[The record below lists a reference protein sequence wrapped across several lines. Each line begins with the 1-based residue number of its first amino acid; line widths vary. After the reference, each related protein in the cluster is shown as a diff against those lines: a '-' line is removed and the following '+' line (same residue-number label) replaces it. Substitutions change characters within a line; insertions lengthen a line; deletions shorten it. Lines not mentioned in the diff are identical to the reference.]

1 MFCTN
6 ETSSWMPRI
15 RAALFAA
22 VVTTLGAC
30 DGTNSVAPD
39 VPGADPA
46 ALADGETPDSPALA
60 PREGVSLATASFA
73 GGIPFGTSA
82 LPTSWFGSR
91 YNGALRNI
99 WPGSLR
105 SELAAIKA
113 RGGKVVLMFAG
124 NEKYYKDGSGH
135 FSLDKWKQRVNRFRS
150 VDFSSYVKDGTII
163 GHYLIDEPNDPANW
177 NGRPV
182 SASTVDEMGR
192 YSKQLWPGMVTIV
205 RTEPGYFGF
214 SPRYVDAAWAQ
225 YLSRRGNVSDYIRK
239 QVSDAQNRGL
249 QLVVGMNVIKGG
261 TPNGTQ
267 MSASEVKNWGSTLL
281 SSSYPC
287 AFISWQYNSSYLN
300 NSGIK
305 DAMSYLRNKAAN
317 RSSRSCRGS

>member
-6 ETSSWMPRI
+6 ETPSWMPRI

-39 VPGADPA
+39 VAGADPA
-46 ALADGETPDSPALA
+46 ALADGEAPDSLALA
-60 PREGVSLATASFA
+60 PGEGVSLATASFA

-135 FSLDKWKQRVNRFRS
+135 FSLDKWKNRIDRFRG
-150 VDFSSYVKDGTII
+150 VDFNSYVSDGTII

-192 YSKQLWPGMVTIV
+192 YSKQLWPSMPTIV
-205 RTEPGYFGF
+205 RTEPDYFTF
-214 SPRYVDAAWAQ
+214 NPRYVDAAWAQ
-225 YLSRRGNVSDYIRK
+225 YLSRRGDVGSYIRK
-239 QVSDAQNRGL
+239 QVSDAQRRGL
-249 QLVVGMNVIKGG
+249 GLVVGLNVIHGG
-261 TPNGTQ
+261 PNKTR
-267 MSASEVKNWGSTLL
+267 MTASQIRDWGSALL

-287 AFISWQYNSSYLN
+287 AFISWQYNASYLN
-300 NSGIK
+300 SGSIR
-305 DAMSYLRNKAAN
+305 DAMSYLRNKAER
-317 RSSRSCRGS
+317 RSTRSCRGS

>member
-39 VPGADPA
+39 VAGADPA
-46 ALADGETPDSPALA
+46 ALTNGEAPDSLA
-60 PREGVSLATASFA
+60 PADGVSLATASFA

-91 YNGALRNI
+91 SNGALRNI

-163 GHYLIDEPNDPANW
+163 GHYMIDEPNDPANW
-177 NGRPV
+177 NGRSI
-182 SASTVDEMGR
+182 SASTVDAMGR
-192 YSKQLWPGMVTIV
+192 YSKQLWPTMATVV

-225 YLSRRGNVSDYIRK
+225 YLHRRGDVGSYIRK
-239 QVSDAQNRGL
+239 QVSDAQRRGL
-249 QLVVGMNVIKGG
+249 GLVVGLNVIHGG
-261 TPNGTQ
+261 PNKTR
-267 MSASEVKNWGSTLL
+267 MSASEIRDWGSALL

-287 AFISWQYNSSYLN
+287 AFISWQYNATYLN
-300 NSGIK
+300 SGGIR
-305 DAMSYLRNKAAN
+305 DAMSYLRNKAER
-317 RSSRSCRGS
+317 RSARSCRGG

>member
-1 MFCTN
+1 MTRSLKF
-6 ETSSWMPRI
+6 SRQI
-15 RAALFAA
+15 DRLRAPMLAVALIAF
-22 VVTTLGAC
+22 GAC
-30 DGTNSVAPD
+30 EGSNSI
-39 VPGADPA
+39 G
-46 ALADGETPDSPALA
+46 PDSSSLPGTEAVPTDA
-60 PREGVSLATASFA
+60 GVQAIPVSQPEFATAFA

-99 WPGSLR
+99 WPGSLV

-135 FSLDKWKQRVNRFRS
+135 FSLTKWKDRIDRFRS
-150 VDFSSYVKDGTII
+150 VNFNSYVNDGTII
-163 GHYLIDEPNDPANW
+163 GHYLIDEPNDPSNW
-177 NGRPV
+177 NGQPV

-267 MSASEVKNWGSTLL
+267 MSASEVKTWGSTLL

-305 DAMSYLRNKAAN
+305 DAMSYLRNKAEN
-317 RSSRSCRGS
+317 RSSRSCRS

>member
-1 MFCTN
+1 MTRSLKFSRQV
-6 ETSSWMPRI
+6 ERL
-15 RAALFAA
+15 RAPMLAVALIAF
-22 VVTTLGAC
+22 GAC
-30 DGTNSVAPD
+30 EGSNSI
-39 VPGADPA
+39 G
-46 ALADGETPDSPALA
+46 PDSSSLPGTEAVPTDA
-60 PREGVSLATASFA
+60 GVQAIPVSQPEFATAFA

-99 WPGSLR
+99 WPGSLV

-135 FSLDKWKQRVNRFRS
+135 FSLTKWKDRIDRFRS
-150 VDFSSYVKDGTII
+150 VNFNSYVNDGTII
-163 GHYLIDEPNDPANW
+163 GHYLIDEPNDPSNW
-177 NGRPV
+177 NGQPV

-192 YSKQLWPGMVTIV
+192 YSKQLWPGMPTIV
-205 RTEPGYFGF
+205 RTEPAYFSF
-214 SPRYVDAAWAQ
+214 NPRYVDAAWAQ
-225 YLSRRGNVSDYIRK
+225 YLSRRGNVNDYIRK

-267 MSASEVKNWGSTLL
+267 MSASEVKEWGSTLL

-287 AFISWQYNSSYLN
+287 AFISWQYSSSYLN
-300 NSGIK
+300 NSGIE
-305 DAMSYLRNKAAN
+305 DAMSYLRNKAEN
-317 RSSRSCRGS
+317 RSSRSCRS

>member
-1 MFCTN
+1 ML
-6 ETSSWMPRI
+6 
-15 RAALFAA
+15 AVALIAF
-22 VVTTLGAC
+22 GAC
-30 DGTNSVAPD
+30 DGSNSIGPD
-39 VPGADPA
+39 GNSLTGTEAVPAEA
-46 ALADGETPDSPALA
+46 
-60 PREGVSLATASFA
+60 GVQAVPVSQPEFSTAFA

-99 WPGSLR
+99 WPGSLV

-124 NEKYYKDGSGH
+124 NERYYKDGSGH
-135 FSLDKWKQRVNRFRS
+135 FSLTKWKNRIDRFRS
-150 VDFSSYVKDGTII
+150 VNFNSYVNDGTII

-177 NGRPV
+177 NGDPV
-182 SASTVDEMGR
+182 SPSTVDEMGR
-192 YSKQLWPGMVTIV
+192 YSKQIWPGMATIV
-205 RTEPGYFGF
+205 RTEPAFFNF

-225 YLSRRGNVSDYIRK
+225 YLSRRGNVGSYIRD
-239 QVSDAQNRGL
+239 QVSDAQHRGL

-267 MSASEVKNWGSTLL
+267 MSASEVKEWGSTLL

-287 AFISWQYNSSYLN
+287 AFISWQYSSSYLN
-300 NSGIK
+300 NSGIE
-305 DAMSYLRNKAAN
+305 DAMSYLRNKAEN
-317 RSSRSCRGS
+317 RSSRSCRS

>member
-1 MFCTN
+1 MTRSLKFSRQV
-6 ETSSWMPRI
+6 ERL
-15 RAALFAA
+15 RAPMLAVALIAF
-22 VVTTLGAC
+22 GAC
-30 DGTNSVAPD
+30 DGSNSIGPESSSLPGTD
-39 VPGADPA
+39 GVPTEA
-46 ALADGETPDSPALA
+46 
-60 PREGVSLATASFA
+60 GVQAVPVSQPEFATAFA

-124 NEKYYKDGSGH
+124 TEKYYKDGSGH
-135 FSLDKWKQRVNRFRS
+135 FSLDKWKNRIDRFRG
-150 VDFSSYVKDGTII
+150 VDFNSYVSDGTII
-163 GHYLIDEPNDPANW
+163 GHYLIDEPNDPSNW
-177 NGRPV
+177 NGQPV

-192 YSKQLWPGMVTIV
+192 YSKQLWPNMPTIV
-205 RTEPGYFGF
+205 RTEPAFFNF
-214 SPRYVDAAWAQ
+214 SPRYIDAAWAQ
-225 YLSRRGNVSDYIRK
+225 YLSRRGNVSNYIRD
-239 QVSDAQNRGL
+239 QVSDAQHRGL

-267 MSASEVKNWGSTLL
+267 MSASEVKEWGATLL

-287 AFISWQYNSSYLN
+287 AFISWQYSSSYLN
-300 NSGIK
+300 NSSIE
-305 DAMSYLRNKAAN
+305 DAMSYLRNKAEN
-317 RSSRSCRGS
+317 RSSRSCRS

>member
-1 MFCTN
+1 MTRSLKFSRQV
-6 ETSSWMPRI
+6 ERL
-15 RAALFAA
+15 RAPMLAVALIAF
-22 VVTTLGAC
+22 GAC
-30 DGTNSVAPD
+30 DGSNSIGPESSSLPGTD
-39 VPGADPA
+39 GVPTEAGVQAVPV
-46 ALADGETPDSPALA
+46 SP
-60 PREGVSLATASFA
+60 PEFATAFA

-99 WPGSLR
+99 WPGSLV

-124 NEKYYKDGSGH
+124 NEKYYKDGNGH
-135 FSLDKWKQRVNRFRS
+135 FSLTKWKDRIDRFRS
-150 VDFSSYVKDGTII
+150 VNFNSYVNDGTII
-163 GHYLIDEPNDPANW
+163 GHYLIDEPNDPSNW
-177 NGRPV
+177 NGQPV

-192 YSKQLWPGMVTIV
+192 YSKQLWPGMPTIV
-205 RTEPGYFGF
+205 RTEPAYFSF
-214 SPRYVDAAWAQ
+214 NPRYVDAAWAQ
-225 YLSRRGNVSDYIRK
+225 YLSRRGDVGSYIRK

-267 MSASEVKNWGSTLL
+267 MSASEVKEWGSTLL

-287 AFISWQYNSSYLN
+287 AFISWQYSSSYLN
-300 NSGIK
+300 NSGIE
-305 DAMSYLRNKAAN
+305 DAMSYLRNKAEN
-317 RSSRSCRGS
+317 RSSRSCRS

>member
-1 MFCTN
+1 MFCTI
-6 ETSSWMPRI
+6 ESSPWMPRV

-22 VVTTLGAC
+22 VVTTLVAC
-30 DGTNSVAPD
+30 DCTNSVAPD
-39 VPGADPA
+39 VASTDPA
-46 ALADGETPDSPALA
+46 ALADGETPDALA
-60 PREGVSLATASFA
+60 PAPADGLSLASASFA

-135 FSLDKWKQRVNRFRS
+135 FSLDKWKQRVSRFRG
-150 VDFSSYVKDGTII
+150 VDFGSYVKDGTIV
-163 GHYLIDEPNDPANW
+163 GHYMIDEPNDPANW
-177 NGRPV
+177 NGRPI

-192 YSKQLWPGMVTIV
+192 YSKQLWPTMTTVV

-225 YLSRRGNVSDYIRK
+225 YLHRRGDVGSYIRK
-239 QVSDAQNRGL
+239 QVSDAQRRGL
-249 QLVVGMNVIKGG
+249 GLVVGLNVIHGG
-261 TPNGTQ
+261 PNKTR
-267 MSASEVKNWGSTLL
+267 MTASQIRDWGSALL

-287 AFISWQYNSSYLN
+287 AFISWQYNASYLN
-300 NSGIK
+300 SGSIR
-305 DAMSYLRNKAAN
+305 DAMSYLRNKAER
-317 RSSRSCRGS
+317 RSTRSCRGS

>member
-1 MFCTN
+1 MTRSLKFSRQV
-6 ETSSWMPRI
+6 ERL
-15 RAALFAA
+15 RAPMLAVALIAF
-22 VVTTLGAC
+22 GAC
-30 DGTNSVAPD
+30 DGSNSIGPESSSLPGTD
-39 VPGADPA
+39 GVPTEA
-46 ALADGETPDSPALA
+46 
-60 PREGVSLATASFA
+60 GVQAIPVSQPEFATAFA

-135 FSLDKWKQRVNRFRS
+135 FSLDKWKNRIDRFRG
-150 VDFSSYVKDGTII
+150 VDFNSYVSDGTII

-177 NGRPV
+177 NGR
-182 SASTVDEMGR
+182 
-192 YSKQLWPGMVTIV
+192 
-205 RTEPGYFGF
+205 
-214 SPRYVDAAWAQ
+214 DAAWAQ
-225 YLSRRGNVSDYIRK
+225 YLSRRGNVSNYIRD
-239 QVSDAQNRGL
+239 QVSDAQHRGL

-267 MSASEVKNWGSTLL
+267 MSASEVKEWGSTLL

-287 AFISWQYNSSYLN
+287 AFISWQYSSSYLN
-300 NSGIK
+300 NSSIE
-305 DAMSYLRNKAAN
+305 DAMSYLRNKAEN
-317 RSSRSCRGS
+317 RSSRSCRS

>member
-1 MFCTN
+1 MTRNLKF
-6 ETSSWMPRI
+6 SRQVDRL
-15 RAALFAA
+15 RAPMLAVALIAF
-22 VVTTLGAC
+22 GAC
-30 DGTNSVAPD
+30 DGSNSI
-39 VPGADPA
+39 G
-46 ALADGETPDSPALA
+46 PDSNSLPGTEAVPTEA
-60 PREGVSLATASFA
+60 GVQAIPLSQPEFSTAFA

-135 FSLDKWKQRVNRFRS
+135 FSLDKWKNRIDRFRG
-150 VDFSSYVKDGTII
+150 VDFNSYVSDGTII

-192 YSKQLWPGMVTIV
+192 YSKQLWPSMPTIV
-205 RTEPGYFGF
+205 RTEPDYFTF
-214 SPRYVDAAWAQ
+214 NPRYVDAAWAQ
-225 YLSRRGNVSDYIRK
+225 YLSRRGDVGSYIRK

-267 MSASEVKNWGSTLL
+267 MSASEVKEWGSTLL
-281 SSSYPC
+281 SSTYPC
-287 AFISWQYNSSYLN
+287 AFISWQYSSSYLN
-300 NSGIK
+300 NSGIE
-305 DAMSYLRNKAAN
+305 DAMSYLRNKAEN
-317 RSSRSCRGS
+317 RSSRSCRS

>member
-46 ALADGETPDSPALA
+46 ALTNGEAPDSLA
-60 PREGVSLATASFA
+60 PADGVSLATASFA

-305 DAMSYLRNKAAN
+305 DAMSYLRNKAEN

>member
-1 MFCTN
+1 ML
-6 ETSSWMPRI
+6 
-15 RAALFAA
+15 AVALIAF
-22 VVTTLGAC
+22 GAC
-30 DGTNSVAPD
+30 DGSNSI
-39 VPGADPA
+39 G
-46 ALADGETPDSPALA
+46 PDSSSLPGTEAVPTEA
-60 PREGVSLATASFA
+60 GVQAVPVSQPEFATAFA

-163 GHYLIDEPNDPANW
+163 GHYMIDEPNDPANW
-177 NGRPV
+177 NGRPI

-192 YSKQLWPGMVTIV
+192 YSKQLWPTMATVV

-214 SPRYVDAAWAQ
+214 SPRHVDAAWAQ
-225 YLSRRGNVSDYIRK
+225 YLHRRGDVGSYIRK
-239 QVSDAQNRGL
+239 QVSDAQRRGL
-249 QLVVGMNVIKGG
+249 GLVVGLNVIHGG
-261 TPNGTQ
+261 PNKTR
-267 MSASEVKNWGSTLL
+267 MSASQIRDWGSALL

-287 AFISWQYNSSYLN
+287 AFISWQYNASYLN
-300 NSGIK
+300 SGGIR
-305 DAMSYLRNKAAN
+305 DAMSYLRNKAER
-317 RSSRSCRGS
+317 RSARSCRGS

>member
-1 MFCTN
+1 ML
-6 ETSSWMPRI
+6 
-15 RAALFAA
+15 AVALIAF
-22 VVTTLGAC
+22 GAC
-30 DGTNSVAPD
+30 DGSNSI
-39 VPGADPA
+39 G
-46 ALADGETPDSPALA
+46 PDSSSLTGTEAVPTEA
-60 PREGVSLATASFA
+60 GVQAIPVSQPEFASAFA

-135 FSLDKWKQRVNRFRS
+135 FSLDKWKQRVSRFRG
-150 VDFSSYVKDGTII
+150 VDFSSYVKDGTIV
-163 GHYLIDEPNDPANW
+163 GHYMIDEPNDPANW
-177 NGRPV
+177 NGRPI

-192 YSKQLWPGMVTIV
+192 YSKQLWPTMTTVV

-225 YLSRRGNVSDYIRK
+225 YLHRRGDVGSYIRK
-239 QVSDAQNRGL
+239 QVSDAQRRGL
-249 QLVVGMNVIKGG
+249 GLVVGLNVIHGG
-261 TPNGTQ
+261 PNKTR
-267 MSASEVKNWGSTLL
+267 MSASQIRDWGSALL

-300 NSGIK
+300 SGSIR
-305 DAMSYLRNKAAN
+305 DAMSYLRNKAER
-317 RSSRSCRGS
+317 RSTRSCRGS

>member
-1 MFCTN
+1 MTRSLKF
-6 ETSSWMPRI
+6 SRQI
-15 RAALFAA
+15 DRLRAPMLAVALIAF
-22 VVTTLGAC
+22 GAC
-30 DGTNSVAPD
+30 EGSNSI
-39 VPGADPA
+39 G
-46 ALADGETPDSPALA
+46 PDSSSLPGTEAVPTA
-60 PREGVSLATASFA
+60 AGVQAIPVSQPEFATAFA

-99 WPGSLR
+99 WPGSLV

-135 FSLDKWKQRVNRFRS
+135 FSLTKWKDRIDRFRS
-150 VDFSSYVKDGTII
+150 VNFNSYVNDGTII
-163 GHYLIDEPNDPANW
+163 GHYLIDEPNDPSNW
-177 NGRPV
+177 NGQPV

-192 YSKQLWPGMVTIV
+192 YSKQLWPGMPTIV
-205 RTEPGYFGF
+205 RTEPAYFSF
-214 SPRYVDAAWAQ
+214 NPRYVDAAWAQ

-239 QVSDAQNRGL
+239 QVADAQKRGL
-249 QLVVGMNVIKGG
+249 QLVVGMNIIKGG
-261 TPNGTQ
+261 NPNGTQ

-305 DAMSYLRNKAAN
+305 DAMSYLRNKAEN
-317 RSSRSCRGS
+317 RSSRSCRS

>member
-1 MFCTN
+1 MTRSLKFSRQV
-6 ETSSWMPRI
+6 ERL
-15 RAALFAA
+15 RAPMLAVALIAF
-22 VVTTLGAC
+22 GAC
-30 DGTNSVAPD
+30 DGSNSIGPESSSLPGTD
-39 VPGADPA
+39 GVPTEA
-46 ALADGETPDSPALA
+46 
-60 PREGVSLATASFA
+60 GVQAIPVSQPEFATAFA

-91 YNGALRNI
+91 YNGALRSVL
-99 WPGSLR
+99 PASLR
-105 SELAAIKA
+105 SDLAAIKA

-135 FSLDKWKQRVNRFRS
+135 FSLDKWKNRIDRFRG
-150 VDFSSYVKDGTII
+150 VDFNSYVSDGTII

-192 YSKQLWPGMVTIV
+192 YSKQLWPNMPTIV
-205 RTEPGYFGF
+205 RTEPAFFNF
-214 SPRYVDAAWAQ
+214 SPRYIDAAWAQ
-225 YLSRRGNVSDYIRK
+225 YLSRRGNVSNYIRD
-239 QVSDAQNRGL
+239 QVSDAQHRGL

-267 MSASEVKNWGSTLL
+267 MSASEVKEWGSTLL

-287 AFISWQYNSSYLN
+287 AFISWQYSSSYLN
-300 NSGIK
+300 NSSIE
-305 DAMSYLRNKAAN
+305 DAMSYLRNKAEN
-317 RSSRSCRGS
+317 RSSRSCRS

>member
-135 FSLDKWKQRVNRFRS
+135 FSLDKWKNRIDRFRG
-150 VDFSSYVKDGTII
+150 VDFNSYVSDGTII

-192 YSKQLWPGMVTIV
+192 YSKQLWPNMPTIV
-205 RTEPGYFGF
+205 RTEPAFFNF
-214 SPRYVDAAWAQ
+214 SPRYIDAAWAQ
-225 YLSRRGNVSDYIRK
+225 YLSRRGNVSNYIRD
-239 QVSDAQNRGL
+239 QVSDAQHRGL

-267 MSASEVKNWGSTLL
+267 MSASEVKEWGSTLL

-287 AFISWQYNSSYLN
+287 AFISWQYSSSYLN
-300 NSGIK
+300 NSSIE
-305 DAMSYLRNKAAN
+305 DAMSYLRNKAEN
-317 RSSRSCRGS
+317 RSSRSCRS

>member
-1 MFCTN
+1 ML
-6 ETSSWMPRI
+6 
-15 RAALFAA
+15 AVALIAF
-22 VVTTLGAC
+22 GAC
-30 DGTNSVAPD
+30 DGSNSIGPESSSLPGTD
-39 VPGADPA
+39 GVPTEA
-46 ALADGETPDSPALA
+46 
-60 PREGVSLATASFA
+60 GVQAIPVSQPEFATAFA

-177 NGRPV
+177 NGRPI
-182 SASTVDEMGR
+182 SASTVDAMGR
-192 YSKQLWPGMVTIV
+192 YSKQLWPTMATVV

-225 YLSRRGNVSDYIRK
+225 YLHRRGDVGSYIRK
-239 QVSDAQNRGL
+239 QVSDAQRRGL
-249 QLVVGMNVIKGG
+249 GLVVGLNVIHGG
-261 TPNGTQ
+261 PNKTR
-267 MSASEVKNWGSTLL
+267 MSASQIRDWGSALL

-287 AFISWQYNSSYLN
+287 AFISWQYNATYLN
-300 NSGIK
+300 SGSIR
-305 DAMSYLRNKAAN
+305 DAMSYLRNKAER
-317 RSSRSCRGS
+317 RSARSCRGS